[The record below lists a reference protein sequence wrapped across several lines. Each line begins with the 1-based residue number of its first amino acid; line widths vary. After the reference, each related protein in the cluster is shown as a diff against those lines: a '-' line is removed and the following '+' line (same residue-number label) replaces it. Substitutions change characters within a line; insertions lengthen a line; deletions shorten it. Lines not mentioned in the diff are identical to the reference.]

1 MQIVVKRARKYFQ
14 PKDGNSSPVLEEKL
28 QNSDLL
34 RTIKLGK
41 NLFKLSLPEATYDQN
56 TNYATVPNPLRK
68 DNSII
73 LRKDQSMDRI
83 EVKQNVNKI

>member
-1 MQIVVKRARKYFQ
+1 MGKKFWFSVKLWVKF
-14 PKDGNSSPVLEEKL
+14 
-28 QNSDLL
+28 
-34 RTIKLGK
+34 KLGK

-83 EVKQNVNKI
+83 EVKQNVNRIQIQ